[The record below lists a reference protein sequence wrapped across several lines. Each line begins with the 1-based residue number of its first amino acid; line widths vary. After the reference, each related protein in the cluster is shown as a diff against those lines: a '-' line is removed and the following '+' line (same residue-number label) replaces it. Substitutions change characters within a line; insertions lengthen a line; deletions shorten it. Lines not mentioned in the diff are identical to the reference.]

1 MKTRFHSLEKCFL
14 AFCLALSLSLPVLAE
29 PTATATLVP
38 DTIRVGDPALLTL
51 TIAHPDS
58 VLPVLPALDRGDA
71 IRLLA
76 PPTLTNSPAPDAPGQ
91 TLTRASYR
99 LTSLVVTNDNPVAP
113 TNALITFALAPG
125 AALPDASAALPA
137 PIPFPFAN
145 LAVETTLSP
154 AGDTPL
160 QPPILAPLAWP
171 APSWHRSVLIA
182 LAILLGLL
190 LLAALVLLVH
200 YLLRRRRAAAA
211 LPPPVPPPHEVAL
224 AALAALEARHAASPI
239 PPEPFIVELTFILR
253 RYLEARVALRA
264 PTSTTDEFIRAAATA
279 HLLATPHQT
288 LVSAFLRQADLVK
301 FACADLLPADQSALL
316 QTARR
321 LVLETVPP
329 PPDNLDT

>member
-1 MKTRFHSLEKCFL
+1 MKTRFHPLEKCFL
-14 AFCLALSLSLPVLAE
+14 AFCLALSFSLPALAE

-91 TLTRASYR
+91 TLTHASYR

-160 QPPILAPLAWP
+160 QPPVLTPLAWP
-171 APSWHRSVLIA
+171 APSWRRP
-182 LAILLGLL
+182 
-190 LLAALVLLVH
+190 LLVDIVIDAVDAERQRE
-200 YLLRRRRAAAA
+200 LLDLAGLYGLGHVLGFVADRLFRGQ
-211 LPPPVPPPHEVAL
+211 LFFTHEM
-224 AALAALEARHAASPI
+224 
-239 PPEPFIVELTFILR
+239 IVVTLSVQDL
-253 RYLEARVALRA
+253 
-264 PTSTTDEFIRAAATA
+264 
-279 HLLATPHQT
+279 
-288 LVSAFLRQADLVK
+288 LVSGKASV
-301 FACADLLPADQSALL
+301 
-316 QTARR
+316 
-321 LVLETVPP
+321 V
-329 PPDNLDT
+329 